1 MLHKQLTTNH
11 NHSWSFFLTLSQNKA
26 VQINWWNAY
35 FTSYIL
41 HVKKILQCCFFS
53 NIVQPQRLII
63 HMILY
68 SLIDTRHLNTPDFHR
83 DPCTVPW
90 GNNYCVGEKTLTMVK
105 KVPGSPPGGLIWA
118 ETHPPSKVGG
128 QSNKQTGE
136 DITVMAVVAINLK
149 TNRLIDNENNVQL
162 QADGCSNFISPI
174 HSLVYSSCCQFIDFC
189 SMSSSEEVDVSS
201 IIFDCLSVTVR
212 LQRASRQ
219 PSSSTAPVIHHSTQ
233 PPPLHPA
240 PSFSFICPSL
250 LWRTVQSAV
259 RPVNPESCTA
269 LAFISFF
276 PALRSFFFL
285 MKHTLS
291 RSLQA
296 LDRNHI
302 SYNWKDSLCFVL
314 NSSIS
319 GSSGLNSNHNRS
331 MIKYGTRWRW
341 RLGLQL
347 MVFIVH

>member
-63 HMILY
+63 HVILY

-128 QSNKQTGE
+128 QTNKQTGE

-189 SMSSSEEVDVSS
+189 SMSSSELMCHRSFS
-201 IIFDCLSVTVR
+201 IVFLSQWDCR
-212 LQRASRQ
+212 GRADSHHHLLHQ
-219 PSSSTAPVIHHSTQ
+219 SSTTPPSLHHSTQ
-233 PPPLHPA
+233 PRLSLLSVLLCSDAQFSRRSGQLTLRAAPPWPLS
-240 PSFSFICPSL
+240 PSFQLSGL
-250 LWRTVQSAV
+250 
-259 RPVNPESCTA
+259 
-269 LAFISFF
+269 
-276 PALRSFFFL
+276 FFFL